1 MRPALDYPAPM
12 PTMVHPLLL
21 PFSRLGALLVN
32 GFAGVGAFTRFAL
45 TTISWAIMSPRH
57 WLSRRRISPP
67 LFTVGVAS
75 IPVVAITGMFIG
87 MILAFEGFN
96 QFDALGLADRM
107 GGIINSSI
115 TKQIGPVL
123 AAVMVAGRVGGA
135 LAAELGTMRV
145 TEQLDAMRAMSVD
158 PIRNLVVPRFV
169 ACVVMTPILTMYS
182 NAMGVWGAWAVLTG
196 LFEVN
201 SADYWYYTGLVVHW
215 WDPFAGILK
224 SVFFGAAIGLVACW
238 RGFTCGAGASGVGR
252 AATSAFVTSFL
263 AIIVLN
269 LVLAQFLNELYYVIF
284 PTGVK
289 SVLG

>member
-1 MRPALDYPAPM
+1 M
-12 PTMVHPLLL
+12 
-21 PFSRLGALLVN
+21 N

-45 TTISWAIMSPRH
+45 TTITWAIMSPRH

-87 MILAFEGFN
+87 MILAFEGFK

-263 AIIVLN
+263 AIIILN
-269 LVLAQFLNELYYVIF
+269 LVLAQFLNELYYVLF

>member
-1 MRPALDYPAPM
+1 MSASVVNPLIALPAWVGGLIVSLLAP
-12 PTMVHPLLL
+12 
-21 PFSRLGALLVN
+21 
-32 GFAGVGAFTRFAL
+32 VGRFTRFSL
-45 TTISWAIMSPRH
+45 TVVGWTVASPGSWM
-57 WLSRRRISPP
+57 SRRRIGPP
-67 LFTVGVAS
+67 LFIVGVAS
-75 IPVVAITGMFIG
+75 IPVVATTGMFIG
-87 MILAFEGFN
+87 MILALEGFN
-96 QFDALGLADRM
+96 QFDAIGLADRM
-107 GGIINSSI
+107 GGIINSSVV
-115 TKQIGPVL
+115 KQIGPVL

-169 ACVVMTPILTMYS
+169 ACVVMTPVLTMYS
-182 NAMGVWGAWAVLTG
+182 NALGVWGAWAVLTG
-196 LFEVN
+196 IFGVN

-215 WDPFAGILK
+215 WDPFAGLVK
-224 SVFFGAAIGLVACW
+224 SIFFGAAIGLVSCW

-252 AATSAFVTSFL
+252 AATSAFVTSFI

-269 LVLAQFLNELYYVIF
+269 LVLARFLNEMYYVLF